1 MVVLGVLLLVTLGLQ
16 SCSHPKQ
23 APESKSITKLPERL
37 SIETPREP
45 TVVELLAIYA
55 NEEGWSVTPAEL
67 KEAVADPISQAMT
80 VLANRNIFP
89 AQASLT
95 WPKIIEVSLTAT
107 QKNLRWS
114 IATARSDRDYDKD
127 YFNLPLTGRRES
139 FSEPLSS
146 ILAAARLILQVQARP
161 QLLDAYYPELSRLME
176 QINAIVDL
184 RINRGR
190 KSQAFLPLAALCIS
204 ANPTATNCFTE
215 AFGVL
220 VGQRIIVNRA
230 RYAERTRALSAVLT
244 CAMASGI
251 RIRGIENSQIVH
263 SRLVDLAKLY
273 SEPLSRSIATLEER
287 DLKATTE
294 ICF

>member
-1 MVVLGVLLLVTLGLQ
+1 M
-16 SCSHPKQ
+16 
-23 APESKSITKLPERL
+23 
-37 SIETPREP
+37 ETPREP
-45 TVVELLAIYA
+45 TVVDLLAIYA

-67 KEAVADPISQAMT
+67 KKTVEDPISQAMT
-80 VLANRNIFP
+80 VLAHRNIFP

-95 WPKIIEVSLTAT
+95 WPKIIELSLAAT
-107 QKNLRWS
+107 KKDLRWS
-114 IATARSDRDYDKD
+114 IATARSDRDNDKN
-127 YFNLPLTGRRES
+127 YFNLPLTSRRES

-146 ILAAARLILQVQARP
+146 IVAAARLILQVQARP
-161 QLLDAYYPELSRLME
+161 QLLDAYYPELSRLIE
-176 QINAIVDL
+176 QINAVVDL
-184 RINRGR
+184 RNNRGR

-204 ANPTATNCFTE
+204 ANPPAKTNCFTE

-244 CAMASGI
+244 CAMADGI
-251 RIRGIENSQIVH
+251 RIRGIENSQIVY
-263 SRLVDLAKLY
+263 SRLGDLAKLY
-273 SEPLSRSIATLEER
+273 SEPLPKSVATLEER